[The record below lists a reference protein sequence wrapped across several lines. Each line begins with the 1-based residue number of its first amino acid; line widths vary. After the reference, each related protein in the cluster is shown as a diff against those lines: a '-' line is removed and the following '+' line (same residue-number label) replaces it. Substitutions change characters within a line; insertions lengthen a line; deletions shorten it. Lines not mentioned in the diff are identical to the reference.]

1 MYWFQGASENDIN
14 LDDIKTTDFSNP
26 MYDAFGGVGGAG
38 ANESD
43 VALSKKK
50 NNLDNNG
57 TTNLLHDQEMFAAT
71 IDVDNTTTSLQQQS
85 GHPLDNRFG
94 SAILSPSSIIH
105 KSSVSPQI
113 RQTALKPTT
122 IDSDKDTIQLVEED
136 RTD

>member
-1 MYWFQGASENDIN
+1 
-14 LDDIKTTDFSNP
+14 

>member
-1 MYWFQGASENDIN
+1 
-14 LDDIKTTDFSNP
+14 

-71 IDVDNTTTSLQQQS
+71 IDVDNTTTSSLQQQS